1 MKISEISNNKTSAG
15 YILEP
20 LKQKNIFEID
30 KQEFI
35 KIFKEKGVIIFRNF
49 NLNKENIIKFTDLFT
64 SKYANDAL
72 RRTTRLGNK
81 NIHNVD
87 PGIKE
92 MPLHSE
98 ASYSP
103 SWPEIIWFYCNKAPL
118 NSGYTTICDGQ
129 RIYKNFRS
137 EIKKFFLENQVIY
150 DLKIPFQLKQ
160 KNIITKIKKRPWH
173 IDYPG
178 VHDCYL
184 NLRTN
189 EVNFKLKRYA
199 VVKDKYNSELSFV
212 NHLQIILNRDPQV
225 KKIYLEKKNA
235 KFKKIM
241 EEVKKISNEYIID
254 ISWNN
259 GDLCMIN
266 NQRFMHGRRKIHK
279 NEERDII
286 NIQTLKS
293 SF

>member
-15 YILEP
+15 CILEP
-20 LKQKNIFEID
+20 LKEKNIFEID
-30 KQEFI
+30 KQEFV
-35 KIFKEKGVIIFRNF
+35 KIFKENGVIIFRNF

-118 NSGYTTICDGQ
+118 NSGNTTICDGQ

-137 EIKKFFLENQVIY
+137 EIKKFFLENQIIY
-150 DLKIPFQLKQ
+150 DLKIPFQSKQ
-160 KNIITKIKKRPWH
+160 KNIITKTKRPWH

-225 KKIYLEKKNA
+225 KKIYLEKKNT

-241 EEVKKISNEYIID
+241 EGVKTISNEHIID

>member
-1 MKISEISNNKTSAG
+1 MKISEISNNITSTG
-15 YILEP
+15 CIVEP
-20 LKQKNIFEID
+20 SQQTNIFKID
-30 KQEFI
+30 KNEII
-35 KIFKEKGVIIFRNF
+35 KIFKEKGFIIFRNF
-49 NLNKENIIKFTDLFT
+49 NLNKKNLIKFTDLFT
-64 SKYANDAL
+64 SKYANDAI
-72 RRTTRLGNK
+72 RRRIRLGNK
-81 NIHNVD
+81 HIHNVD
-87 PGIKE
+87 PGNKV

-103 SWPEIIWFYCNKAPL
+103 SWPEIIWFYCNVPPL
-118 NSGYTTICDGQ
+118 NSGNTTICDGQ

-137 EIKKFFLENQVIY
+137 EIKKFFLENQIIY
-150 DLKIPFQLKQ
+150 DLKIPFGLRY
-160 KNIITKIKKRPWH
+160 KNKITKIKKPWH

-178 VHDCYL
+178 IYDCYL
-184 NLRTN
+184 NLKTN
-189 EVNFKLKRYA
+189 EINFKLKRYA

-212 NHLQIILNRDPQV
+212 NHLQIVLNRDPQV

-241 EEVKKISNEYIID
+241 KEVKKISNFSTID
-254 ISWNN
+254 ISWTK

-266 NQRFMHGRRKIHK
+266 NQRFMHGRRKIDK